1 MNIEVD
7 TDELRNCEKILR
19 SSSEKLNVEISYW
32 EDQISELTA
41 IWSGTEANS
50 FYSKIENYI
59 NKLKALSS
67 SNNSLVHLG
76 EVSSYTLF
84 GPPVRIIPFGF
95 ISFILSSGILY
106 G

>member
-7 TDELRNCEKILR
+7 TDELRNCENILY

-50 FYSKIENYI
+50 FYNKIGNYI
-59 NKLKALSS
+59 NKLKALSNS
-67 SNNSLVHLG
+67 QKQFGDAIKQCSINYDDSNNNLTEQLKNENSK
-76 EVSSYTLF
+76 YDD
-84 GPPVRIIPFGF
+84 
-95 ISFILSSGILY
+95 
-106 G
+106 

>member
-67 SNNSLVHLG
+67 SNNSFC
-76 EVSSYTLF
+76 EAIKQCSINYDDSNNKFTEQMKNENSKYDD
-84 GPPVRIIPFGF
+84 
-95 ISFILSSGILY
+95 
-106 G
+106 